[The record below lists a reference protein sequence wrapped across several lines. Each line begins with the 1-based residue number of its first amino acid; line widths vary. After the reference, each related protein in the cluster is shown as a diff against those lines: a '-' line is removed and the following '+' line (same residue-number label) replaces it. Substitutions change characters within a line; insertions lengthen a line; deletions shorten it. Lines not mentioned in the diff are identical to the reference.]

1 MTQMPATTVTV
12 DDAPF
17 TVEVAGPENA
27 GVVVLLGSVKQAPA
41 AYDAVC
47 HRLHTATLR
56 TVVIPPSPQLTA
68 TAVTGIMD
76 ALDVRWGTLVGDR
89 VGAELAWELAA
100 TRLDRFT
107 GLVVVDRGHPR
118 VPDEAGSVRNE
129 NCPPVEVATT
139 ALVSTVAAAKV
150 VRASQQY
157 VYGDFRVV
165 ELLGRRNAGESTAQ
179 LAAEIVMR
187 TSTW

>member
-1 MTQMPATTVTV
+1 MPPTTVTV
-12 DDAPF
+12 DGNPI
-17 TVEVAGPENA
+17 TVDVAGPENA
-27 GVVVLLGSVKQAPA
+27 GVVVVLGSAKQSPA

-47 HRLHTATLR
+47 QRLHTATLR
-56 TVVIPPSPQLTA
+56 TIVIAGDSRLSA
-68 TAVTGIMD
+68 ASVIGILD

-107 GLVVVDRGHPR
+107 GLVVIDRGHPR
-118 VPDEAGSVRNE
+118 AADQNGVIRDEK
-129 NCPPVEVATT
+129 CLPVELATT
-139 ALVSTVAAAKV
+139 ALVSTAAAAAV
-150 VRASQQY
+150 ARASQRY